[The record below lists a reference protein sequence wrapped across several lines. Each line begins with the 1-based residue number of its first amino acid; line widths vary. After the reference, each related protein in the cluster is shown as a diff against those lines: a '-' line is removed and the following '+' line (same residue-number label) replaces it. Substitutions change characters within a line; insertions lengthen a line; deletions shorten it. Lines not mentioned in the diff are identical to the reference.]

1 MSGPSFFQGRYQ
13 HENRIDQMSYFFM
26 ISAAYHI
33 VICSKRRIPV
43 ILFPQKF
50 PGILRILKRSTPG
63 FPGRSRLFFRR
74 RFSNADGERGTD
86 FFNITAWRGTAD
98 NCAKFL
104 KKGNKI
110 AVSGSIQTRN
120 YERADGTKG
129 FAVDIIADEVE
140 FLSSKNDG
148 SSESNSGEGGTS
160 IGGNSTNSPVA
171 DLQPI
176 DDDLPF

>member
-1 MSGPSFFQGRYQ
+1 MNKVYLIGNLTRDPELSTTTSGVS
-13 HENRIDQMSYFFM
+13 
-26 ISAAYHI
+26 
-33 VICSKRRIPV
+33 VC
-43 ILFPQKF
+43 
-50 PGILRILKRSTPG
+50 
-63 FPGRSRLFFRR
+63 RLSIAVGR
-74 RFSNADGERGTD
+74 RFANADGERETD
-86 FFNITAWRGTAD
+86 FFNITAWRGTAE

-148 SSESNSGEGGTS
+148 SSESSSSEGGMGAGANIS
-160 IGGNSTNSPVA
+160 NSPVA

>member
-1 MSGPSFFQGRYQ
+1 MNKVYLIGNLTRDPELSTTSSGVS
-13 HENRIDQMSYFFM
+13 
-26 ISAAYHI
+26 
-33 VICSKRRIPV
+33 VC
-43 ILFPQKF
+43 
-50 PGILRILKRSTPG
+50 
-63 FPGRSRLFFRR
+63 RLSIAVGR
-74 RFSNADGERGTD
+74 RFANADGERETD
-86 FFNITAWRGTAD
+86 FFNITAWRGTAE

-110 AVSGSIQTRN
+110 AVSGSIQTRS

-148 SSESNSGEGGTS
+148 NSDGGVGATPAQ
-160 IGGNSTNSPVA
+160 PVA

-176 DDDLPF
+176 DDDNLPF

>member
-1 MSGPSFFQGRYQ
+1 MNKVYLIGNLTRDPELSTTTSGVS
-13 HENRIDQMSYFFM
+13 
-26 ISAAYHI
+26 
-33 VICSKRRIPV
+33 VC
-43 ILFPQKF
+43 
-50 PGILRILKRSTPG
+50 
-63 FPGRSRLFFRR
+63 RLSIAVGR
-74 RFSNADGERGTD
+74 RFANADGERETD
-86 FFNITAWRGTAD
+86 FFNITAWRGTAE

-140 FLSSKNDG
+140 FLSSKNDS
-148 SSESNSGEGGTS
+148 SSESSSSEGGTS
-160 IGGNSTNSPVA
+160 IGANSTNSPVA

>member
-1 MSGPSFFQGRYQ
+1 MNKVYLIGNLTRDPELSTTTSGVS
-13 HENRIDQMSYFFM
+13 
-26 ISAAYHI
+26 
-33 VICSKRRIPV
+33 VC
-43 ILFPQKF
+43 
-50 PGILRILKRSTPG
+50 
-63 FPGRSRLFFRR
+63 RLSIAVSR

-140 FLSSKNDG
+140 FLSSKNDS
-148 SSESNSGEGGTS
+148 SSEGGASVGT
-160 IGGNSTNSPVA
+160 NPANSPVA

>member
-1 MSGPSFFQGRYQ
+1 MNKVYLIGNLTRDPELSTTTSGVS
-13 HENRIDQMSYFFM
+13 
-26 ISAAYHI
+26 
-33 VICSKRRIPV
+33 VC
-43 ILFPQKF
+43 
-50 PGILRILKRSTPG
+50 
-63 FPGRSRLFFRR
+63 RLSIAVGR
-74 RFSNADGERGTD
+74 RFANAEGERETD
-86 FFNITAWRGTAD
+86 FFNITAWRGTAE

-148 SSESNSGEGGTS
+148 SSESSSSDGGMN
-160 IGGNSTNSPVA
+160 IGSSNNAPIS